1 MTTNNFD
8 VTNNAAAAANH
19 GTQANPTSGP
29 TENAAAL
36 IPAPAPNAILARVIA
51 AGLLSAQ
58 AAANP
63 HPNQATGGDA
73 GTPPPN
79 PSTGKV
85 TPPTEEASSKKTAA
99 TASSESSTDGSH
111 DQENG
116 GVTRPPKIVRS
127 EKQLSKDDSSDD
139 DGDKKPRALPG
150 GKKPPTKQPSE
161 DDSSDDDGDKK
172 PRALPG
178 GKKPPTKRASYYDD
192 SDDDM
197 DDDDDD
203 LDQEKIAAALKGYG
217 DKTGIPSPSGAAGV
231 ADDNAS
237 VTDAIIQLSIA
248 DGTIPGPPVA
258 SVVAPSS
265 AVAPSN
271 QTPQPAMNRAQRRHL
286 ARATRSRSS
295 SRRQSSSK
303 RPSHARSTSAGPTP
317 KKLKLDG
324 GSGKKLII
332 PKSEEAV
339 EQMVRD
345 KTKAMKARQ
354 TQISNLM
361 RHLTLS
367 DRLNFHAAALAKE
380 NLMLSPWDVQY
391 PWGYRLYERIRDE
404 IKYEGSDQV
413 SWDDLFSIGG
423 LLEELADGMSVYE
436 MEQMFRRLHGL
447 PDL

>member
-1 MTTNNFD
+1 M
-8 VTNNAAAAANH
+8 
-19 GTQANPTSGP
+19 
-29 TENAAAL
+29 
-36 IPAPAPNAILARVIA
+36 IA
-51 AGLLSAQ
+51 AGFLAQ
-58 AAANP
+58 GAAIP
-63 HPNQATGGDA
+63 HPNQATGGAA

-79 PSTGKV
+79 PSTGQV

-127 EKQLSKDDSSDD
+127 EKQPSEDNSSDD
-139 DGDKKPRALPG
+139 DGEKKPRALPD
-150 GKKPPTKQPSE
+150 GKKPPTKPARHY
-161 DDSSDDDGDKK
+161 DSSDDDDE
-172 PRALPG
+172 
-178 GKKPPTKRASYYDD
+178 
-192 SDDDM
+192 
-197 DDDDDD
+197 DDDDD
-203 LDQEKIAAALKGYG
+203 LDNNRKMIAAALKGYG

-231 ADDNAS
+231 ADDDAS

-271 QTPQPAMNRAQRRHL
+271 QTPQPTLNRGRRRYL
-286 ARATRSRSS
+286 ASVARKAARSRSF
-295 SRRQSSSK
+295 SRRQSSGK
-303 RPSHARSTSAGPTP
+303 RSSHARSKSEGPTP

-332 PKSEEAV
+332 PKSEGAV

-345 KTKAMKARQ
+345 KTKAIKGQQ
-354 TQISNLM
+354 TQIGNLM

-367 DRLNFHAAALAKE
+367 DRLNFHAFALASE

-404 IKYEGSDQV
+404 IKYEGSDRV

-423 LLEELADGMSVYE
+423 LLEELAGGTMTVYE
-436 MEQMFRRLHGL
+436 MEEMYRLLHGL

>member
-8 VTNNAAAAANH
+8 VTNNAAAAAND
-19 GTQANPTSGP
+19 GTEANPTSGP

-36 IPAPAPNAILARVIA
+36 IPAPAPHPILARMIA
-51 AGLLSAQ
+51 AGLLAH
-58 AAANP
+58 AANP
-63 HPNQATGGDA
+63 LPNQATGGDA

-111 DQENG
+111 NQENG

-127 EKQLSKDDSSDD
+127 EKQPSKDDSSDD
-139 DGDKKPRALPG
+139 DGDKKPR
-150 GKKPPTKQPSE
+150 S
-161 DDSSDDDGDKK
+161 
-172 PRALPG
+172 LPG

-203 LDQEKIAAALKGYG
+203 LNNDQEKIAAALKGYG

-231 ADDNAS
+231 ADDDAS

-271 QTPQPAMNRAQRRHL
+271 QTPQPAMNRAQRRYL

-303 RPSHARSTSAGPTP
+303 RPSHARSKSAGPTP

-324 GSGKKLII
+324 GSGKKLVI

-367 DRLNFHAAALAKE
+367 DRLNFHAAVLAKE

-404 IKYEGSDQV
+404 IKYEGSEQV

-436 MEQMFRRLHGL
+436 MEQLFRRLHGL